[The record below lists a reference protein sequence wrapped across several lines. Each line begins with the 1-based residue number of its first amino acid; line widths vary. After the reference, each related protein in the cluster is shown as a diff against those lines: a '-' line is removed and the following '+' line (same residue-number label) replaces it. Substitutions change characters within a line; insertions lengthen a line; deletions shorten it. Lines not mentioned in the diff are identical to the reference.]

1 MDYNAMSTYYTY
13 DEYGRVLGIADETLA
28 SNGEYNAIKY
38 IYNSYGEL
46 IGAVPATYDK
56 QDNVLTEV
64 TSGKRVDYAYND
76 KHILSEIISPSTEY
90 NMVYN
95 DFNAIDQ
102 ILIGNTA
109 IATYEYVQNN
119 GNLKKTTLANG
130 AEDRGRWCVFKVR
143 I

>member
-1 MDYNAMSTYYTY
+1 MSTYYTY

-95 DFNAIDQ
+95 DFNAIYQ